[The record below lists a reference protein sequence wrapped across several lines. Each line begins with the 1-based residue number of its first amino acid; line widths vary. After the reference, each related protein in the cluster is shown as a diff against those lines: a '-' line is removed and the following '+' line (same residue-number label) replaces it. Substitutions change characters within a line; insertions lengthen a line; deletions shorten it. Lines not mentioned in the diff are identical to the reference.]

1 MKKRAATHIQR
12 KNCENR
18 NTEKKINY
26 QNSWVDG
33 DIIGDIETKQPT
45 TYLTRTI
52 RRWILNGIK
61 DMKCN
66 TMDIFD
72 LVKGGGRG

>member
-1 MKKRAATHIQR
+1 MVNLNVMVFFTSSCNAETQNNAEGLLKKRAATHIQR

-33 DIIGDIETKQPT
+33 DITGDIETKQP
-45 TYLTRTI
+45 I
-52 RRWILNGIK
+52 
-61 DMKCN
+61 
-66 TMDIFD
+66 
-72 LVKGGGRG
+72 